1 MFTFL
6 LGLITVMTQISVAC
20 CQAGVV
26 TRRWDAALNVCR
38 IEEGYSGNATEKQK
52 QATNKMVSFCLKTAT
67 RRD

>member
-26 TRRWDAALNVCR
+26 TGRWDAALNVCR

-52 QATNKMVSFCLKTAT
+52 QATHTNLPHIHWFHSA
-67 RRD
+67 